1 MQSRAYLVEAAA
13 LEQRCLSCGIPVDS
27 HPSSIE
33 ACHHCGCDFLDR
45 PPRSYAEME
54 GIEEV
59 VEVTSPNLQ
68 AWTVWR
74 EQMLVERWL
83 WFLFGL
89 GLMAIMAMLAF
100 LS

>member
-1 MQSRAYLVEAAA
+1 
-13 LEQRCLSCGIPVDS
+13 
-27 HPSSIE
+27 
-33 ACHHCGCDFLDR
+33 
-45 PPRSYAEME
+45 ME